1 MVSTVVL
8 SLHRSWRWL
17 SGRLGN
23 ASALRQ
29 SLAERE
35 VLAGPLDKLNH
46 HIVGRDPHGGD
57 DASVQLFEQREARF
71 FRPAGDEGHFEED
84 EVVGIFHPHER
95 GRVKKTL
102 ARYLG
107 DDLEK
112 VVRRYPEHCDY
123 RLLHGAGQRR
133 NPLLVVA

>member
-8 SLHRSWRWL
+8 PFTGVGDGL

-29 SLAERE
+29 SWPNEKFS
-35 VLAGPLDKLNH
+35 AGPLDKLNH

-84 EVVGIFHPHER
+84 EVVEYSSPRTRACEENACAIP
-95 GRVKKTL
+95 
-102 ARYLG
+102 
-107 DDLEK
+107 
-112 VVRRYPEHCDY
+112 RR
-123 RLLHGAGQRR
+123 
-133 NPLLVVA
+133 